1 VTAPIPNPLAQAARA
16 APSRLAL
23 RVDTPGAASDGL
35 TYDALAEAA
44 ARLAGALAQAGVRAG
59 DVVAIDE
66 PLSRDGV
73 VALHAAGWLGAVMAP
88 LAPSEPG
95 GPLAADDLARLAPA
109 CVITP
114 RTDAPWPCRAV
125 APTARAEARLAPAPW
140 PLDAPRVA
148 LTTSGSSGVPKR
160 LVLDGAQLCFAAMGS
175 ALRLGHLPSDVW
187 LLTLPLHHV
196 GGLSIVLRAAW
207 GAVSVELHPRFDAE
221 RVADALARV
230 TLGSL
235 VPTQLTRVL
244 DVLEARATHGARAPF
259 ALRALLVGGDRTPP
273 ALRARAAAMG
283 LPIALTWGMTESA
296 AQLATSAPGEAALA
310 DDGVVGPP
318 LAFVDVEADAEGRLV
333 ARGPQL
339 PGGVLVTA
347 DRGALLEDGRI
358 RVDGRADLVFI
369 SGGENVDPLH
379 VERVLSAD
387 PDVAAARVL
396 GQPDPT
402 WGHCTVALLVA
413 RGEARPDAE
422 ALAARLADRLRP
434 AERPRRVWWV
444 DTLPTT
450 ALGKPSRALPPDLE
464 DSP

>member
-1 VTAPIPNPLAQAARA
+1 MTAPIPNPLAQAARA
-16 APSRLAL
+16 APSRIAL
-23 RVDTPGAASDGL
+23 RVDAPASETL
-35 TYDALAEAA
+35 TYAALAEAA
-44 ARLAGALAQAGVRAG
+44 AGLAGALAAAGVRAG

-73 VALHAAGWLGAVMAP
+73 VALHAVGWLGAVMAP
-88 LAPSEPG
+88 LAPTEPG
-95 GPLAADDLARLAPA
+95 GPLAAEELARLAPT

-114 RTDAPWPCRAV
+114 RTDAPWPCRV
-125 APTARAEARLAPAPW
+125 LAPTARAEARLAPAPW
-140 PLDAPRVA
+140 ALEAPRVV
-148 LTTSGSSGVPKR
+148 LTTSGSSGAPKR
-160 LVLDGAQLCFAAMGS
+160 VVLDGAQLCFAAMGS

-187 LLTLPLHHV
+187 LLALPLHHV

-207 GAVSVELHPRFDAE
+207 GATTIELHPRFDAE
-221 RVADALARV
+221 RVADALSRV

-235 VPTQLTRVL
+235 VPTQLARVL
-244 DVLEARATHGARAPF
+244 DVLEARAARGVRAPH
-259 ALRALLVGGDRTPP
+259 ALRALLIGGDRTAPT
-273 ALRARAAAMG
+273 LRARAAALG

-296 AQLATSAPGEAALA
+296 AQLATSAPGAAA
-310 DDGVVGPP
+310 IDDDGVVGPP

-347 DRGALLEDGRI
+347 DRGALLADGRV

-379 VERVLSAD
+379 VERVLSTD

-402 WGHCTVALLVA
+402 WGHRTVALLVA

-444 DTLPTT
+444 DALPTT